1 MTRYLKKAL
10 TDMGTNRFLNVI
22 TIVTVA
28 LSILVVSLFLVFF
41 ENLGRVMQGWD
52 QGGRAMIYLEPDFSQ
67 EMLPDLKAQIQSLEE
82 VADLV
87 FIPKSQ
93 ALEQMKKQMGFHSQF
108 LDTLNE
114 NPLPHALEI
123 RMKTRGGFDQ
133 VAAVAHKI
141 EALDRVES
149 VEYGQS
155 WLARFLEF
163 FKLFRITGYVMAGLF
178 LLIAF
183 FITATTVRLVFYARQ
198 SEIEIMRLVGA
209 TNRFIKTPFYVTGMI
224 QGFVGGIL
232 GLVILVAA
240 FFTVSSGIAQSLGGS
255 FFLDIRFLSVKAMG
269 LVLFAST
276 FLGWFGCYLSLKQ
289 ILK

>member
-10 TDMGTNRFLNVI
+10 TDMGANRFLNLI

-41 ENLGRVMQGWD
+41 ENLDRVIQGWD
-52 QGGRAMIYLEPDFSQ
+52 QGGRAMIYLEPDFSP
-67 EMLPDLKAQIQSLEE
+67 EMLPDLTTRIQSLGE
-82 VADLV
+82 VSDLI
-87 FIPKSQ
+87 FIPKSR
-93 ALEQMKKQMGFHSQF
+93 ALERMKKQMGFHTQF
-108 LDTLNE
+108 LDTLEE
-114 NPLPHALEI
+114 NPLPDALEI
-123 RMKTRGGFDQ
+123 RMKIRGGFDQ
-133 VAAVAHKI
+133 VTEFARKI
-141 EALDRVES
+141 EAIDKVES

-163 FKLFRITGYVMAGLF
+163 FRVFRLAGYAMGGLF

-209 TNRFIKTPFYVTGMI
+209 TNRFIRTPFYLTGLI

-232 GLVILVAA
+232 GLLILLAA
-240 FFTVSSGIAQSLGGS
+240 FLTVSSAMAQSLGEG
-255 FFLDIRFLSVKAMG
+255 FFLDIRFLSIRAMG
-269 LVLFAST
+269 LVLFSST